1 MKNSKILLCTS
12 AMMVVACF
20 TCKTNAVPGKHLLET
35 ALETAHR
42 TASVARR
49 VTISSIPAGA
59 LRAYGS
65 AVKPSLP
72 TSLSSYDRYAR
83 LFATDAKPVLPAK
96 EEKIDKPDEAIKKPR
111 DPKSVFQKAYIPTGK
126 PTIPLLKLGDP
137 FQKLIQVI
145 GEYCHKT
152 VGGFDPKLGEIA
164 KEAYD
169 VLNFVGAREIAPN
182 AFGIVPELLSDDVGG
197 IMSRWESRLA
207 ELAKEGFITFS
218 EGEIPCLTLTERGVV
233 MLKEKSDHA
242 EINKRI
248 MEKEHDITI
257 ASNTVVALRNISTA
271 MGRLYDLTS
280 RDGRIARRW
289 PCSSIEYL
297 ISTGKNRI

>member
-12 AMMVVACF
+12 AMMVVSCF

-83 LFATDAKPVLPAK
+83 PFATDAKPVLPAK

-111 DPKSVFQKAYIPTGK
+111 DPKSVFQKPCIPTGK
-126 PTIPLLKLGDP
+126 PTIPLLELGDP

-145 GEYCHKT
+145 GEHCHKT

-169 VLNFVGAREIAPN
+169 VLNFVGAHEIAPN
-182 AFGIVPELLSDDVGG
+182 SFEIMPEFLSDYIKP
-197 IMSRWESRLA
+197 IMSQWEKRLA
-207 ELAKEGFITFS
+207 ELVQDESITFTDDEVPCIALTKRS
-218 EGEIPCLTLTERGVV
+218 IVSLGTKLNRDNINEEILMREENRT
-233 MLKEKSDHA
+233 
-242 EINKRI
+242 
-248 MEKEHDITI
+248 
-257 ASNTVVALRNISTA
+257 ASNIIVALRNISTA
-271 MGRLYDLTS
+271 MGGLYGLAS
-280 RDGRIARRW
+280 RGRSIAIGW
-289 PCSSIEYL
+289 PQSSIKYL
-297 ISTGKNRI
+297 IESGKVRR